1 MNLLTILFGAAMLI
15 PHLIPGLVVGVI
27 LAANGCVLLYLL
39 HILILLSTA
48 ERRSAGAIPAS
59 STETTR

>member
-15 PHLIPGLVVGVI
+15 PHLISGLVVGVI

-39 HILILLSTA
+39 HILIFLNAMQRNTKDA
-48 ERRSAGAIPAS
+48 VYP
-59 STETTR
+59 